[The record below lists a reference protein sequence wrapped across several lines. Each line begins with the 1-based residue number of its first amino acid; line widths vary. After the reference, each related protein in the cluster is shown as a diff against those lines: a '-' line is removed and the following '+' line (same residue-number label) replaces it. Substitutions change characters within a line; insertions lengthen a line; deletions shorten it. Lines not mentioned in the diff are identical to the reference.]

1 MKIAGKFPRSA
12 VKAVDLFRGS
22 KMKIV
27 VLFAAAIALAGCDD
41 LVEKPYVFKLP
52 AAKAYDKLMAAPVT
66 PVFGR
71 QTIEITGKKYELV
84 EWTTKG
90 FGSLCNASLKP
101 QGADKTR
108 VDISCKDYGEGAAA
122 GIATTMRRN
131 RLIELVDAT
140 LRDRPYDPKKA
151 QDGHMAARW
160 PKDVIDHGTL
170 GTAAGKALE
179 MDRQMALELQ
189 QMQNASNR

>member
-1 MKIAGKFPRSA
+1 MRMAGKFPCSA
-12 VKAVDLFRGS
+12 VKTGDLFRGS
-22 KMKIV
+22 KMKVV

-52 AAKAYDKLMAAPVT
+52 AAKAYDKLMAAPVS

-71 QTIEITGKKYELV
+71 LAIETKGKKYELV
-84 EWTTKG
+84 EWTSR

-101 QGADKTR
+101 QGAEKTR
-108 VDISCKDYGEGAAA
+108 VDVSCNDYGEGAAA
-122 GIATTMRRN
+122 GIATTLRRN

-151 QDGHMAARW
+151 EDGHMAARW

-170 GTAAGKALE
+170 ATAAGKALE
-179 MDRQMALELQ
+179 MERQMALEMQ
-189 QMQNASNR
+189 QMRNNR